1 MMSSLPLIGI
11 GCKRFSKVG
20 FMFAR
25 ASGFRAL
32 LSELRD
38 LLRIQSRF
46 TFVQKV
52 EGSCRKAAIKLLFY
66 LTRVSR
72 FRLRLDSV
80 P

>member
-1 MMSSLPLIGI
+1 MNTGLAHMMSSLPLIGI

-38 LLRIQSRF
+38 WLRIQSRF
-46 TFVQKV
+46 TFVQRKLKV
-52 EGSCRKAAIKLLFY
+52 VVGRQQLSCFFI
-66 LTRVSR
+66 
-72 FRLRLDSV
+72 
-80 P
+80 